1 MHISMYFVNTIM
13 KMHTLL
19 EGFRKI
25 KCFSAQT
32 VSTAFTQVKLQAW
45 LHEKRGGENNTG
57 TGTYTERREST

>member
-1 MHISMYFVNTIM
+1 MQ
-13 KMHTLL
+13 MHTLL

-45 LHEKRGGENNTG
+45 VHEKREGKHKTG
-57 TGTYTERREST
+57 AGTYTERRESTWSRITI